1 MFYFLIFFQ
10 KQTRQINMKWNKS
23 WAVIILL
30 LCFFEQSVAQD
41 QVPAQSNT
49 KPKKVF
55 EEYYIGEYRFKTRN
69 NWVLFGFG
77 PNVKPSLPNFT
88 NANMELSFNYYDRLD
103 RLWQLSYQ
111 ASTLNYLAF
120 GGATVYL
127 NSFNVGRGKVIEK
140 QYYKIAAFAGPSLV
154 YTNYYP
160 NDSTKTINQDKTF
173 GLGIQG
179 QLQFIIKPVYD
190 FGISISPFVNINT
203 VQSVAGITLSIYG
216 SNAMERKI
224 NY

>member
-1 MFYFLIFFQ
+1 MIMKKYLFF
-10 KQTRQINMKWNKS
+10 TAMLL
-23 WAVIILL
+23 VCIID
-30 LCFFEQSVAQD
+30 AK
-41 QVPAQSNT
+41 AQSPVAD
-49 KPKKVF
+49 KPKEKKVF
-55 EEYYIGEYRFKTRN
+55 EDYYIGDYRFKSRN

-77 PNVKPSLPNFT
+77 PNFKPSLPNFT

-111 ASTLNYLAF
+111 TSTLNYLAF

-127 NSFNVGRGKVIEK
+127 NAFNVGRGKVIEK

-160 NDSTKTINQDKTF
+160 YDSTKTINQDKTF
-173 GLGIQG
+173 GIGLQA

-190 FGISISPFVNINT
+190 FGFSISPFVNVNT
-203 VQSVAGITLSIYG
+203 VQTVAGITLAIYG

-224 NY
+224 KY